1 MTTCALDFAFANEE
15 QAFVKLETACGILV
29 KPSTANR
36 IYSVGPV
43 DFGFEQEDLEDGQI
57 RSSAS
62 KVSPKKGRKNPGDF
76 SFTTYVKPSGTPG
89 LAPEH
94 DVLFQCLMGVKTPD
108 PGVKTTYS
116 LANQLDSFSLWLKKG
131 HTAFALR
138 GCTINSAE
146 FSIAGEAIA
155 SIRWSGNS
163 METIWAGTETSPANL
178 IASTTVIQLNTGG
191 AALFCV
197 GMYVSVGSDTN
208 GAAGYAIIN
217 VNYNLDRIT
226 IGTPL
231 ATPQGIGATIAP
243 WLPAAGVEVGEP
255 VLGKLGM
262 VTIATTDAI
271 IKSASLS
278 ITNNI
283 KYYTD
288 EKNNTLTAE
297 RFGRPKMREINGS
310 LNLYFLKRGLSYF
323 YRSAYQIANALVIPA
338 GNVSGYI
345 MELLVPYA
353 EYKTPKISGD
363 EELGQDLSFMALASG
378 SGNDELSIVFK

>member
-15 QAFVKLETACGILV
+15 QAFIKLETACGTLI
-29 KPSTANR
+29 KPTTADR
-36 IYSVGPV
+36 VYTVGPV

-57 RSSAS
+57 RASAS
-62 KVSPKKGRKNPGDF
+62 RVSPKKGRKNPGDF
-76 SFTTYVKPSGTPG
+76 GFTTYVKPSGTPG
-89 LAPEH
+89 TAPEH
-94 DVLFQCLMGVKTPD
+94 DVLFQCLMGTKSID
-108 PGVKTTYS
+108 PGVKVTYS

-155 SIRWSGNS
+155 SIRWGGNS
-163 METIWAGTETSPANL
+163 METKWAGTCASPANL
-178 IASTTVIQLNTGG
+178 TGGTTLIQLDAGG
-191 AALFCV
+191 AALFCI
-197 GMYVSVGSDTN
+197 GMYVAVGTDTN
-208 GAAGYAIIN
+208 SAAGYVITN

-231 ATPQGIGATIAP
+231 ATPQGTGATIAP
-243 WLPAAGVEVGEP
+243 WLPAASAEVGEP

-262 VTIATTDAI
+262 VTIATIDAI
-271 IKSASLS
+271 IKSATLS
-278 ITNNI
+278 IANNI
-283 KYYTD
+283 KYYID
-288 EKNNTLTAE
+288 EKNNVLTAE

-338 GNVSGYI
+338 GNVAGYI
-345 MELLVPYA
+345 MELNAPYA

-363 EELGQDLSFMALASG
+363 EELSQDLAFMALASG
-378 SGNDELSIVFK
+378 SGNDECSVVFK